1 MAFFLMKVGKSQ
13 KKIFLK
19 YESLLCELQVLQ
31 TRHMLFHDTQAVHM
45 QTIAEE
51 ILPIQT
57 TLSVVAPEQTMQ
69 VSS

>member
-31 TRHMLFHDTQAVHM
+31 IQHMLFHDTQAVHM

-51 ILPIQT
+51 ILNMQT
-57 TLSVVAPEQTMQ
+57 TRLVVAPEQIMQ